1 MAERGLM
8 SLASGLYTERD
19 SNDRINLVRRNCRVR
34 PAVAAPL
41 QQLAISA
48 QTKVSLS
55 SSGDFFSGT
64 QSTHIS
70 LMSDRII
77 RVAIQAGVVL
87 AVVLALPYKVFEL
100 DRYFVP
106 KELVLHAAAL
116 VIAVALFAR
125 RRSLSFDLVDG
136 LLALFLLWSVGS
148 SLFATN
154 YWLAQRSASVSI
166 SGAIIFWGA
175 RSAARGGNYRGILI
189 AVAIAA
195 VCAAVFSLAQAYGL
209 DTEYFSTNRA
219 PGGTFGNRNF
229 VAHIAVIGLPA
240 LVWCTVTARRPFGAL
255 LGSLGGAVVAGAL
268 VLSRSRAAWLAV
280 AASGILL
287 LIPMIASRKY
297 WRGGMVGGR
306 FARLSLA
313 AAIGGMVAIVLPN
326 TLNWNSESPYLDSA
340 RGMIDY
346 KKGSG
351 RGRVAQYRNSLYM
364 AALNPVFGVGPGNWP
379 VEYVRFAPPGDR
391 SLTDDGMTA
400 NPWPSS
406 DWVAFVS
413 ERGFVP
419 AIALLAVFVILFF
432 SALRR
437 WGELENPD
445 AVLAQCVLAGTV
457 VATMVV
463 SAFDVVLVLAAPS
476 FLVWSILG
484 ATSGIRRNAR
494 EVTVS
499 SGALGVAAAAL
510 LLFALVSTARSAAQ
524 LMAMMSVGRGGYTAG
539 WVTGAMWD
547 PGSYRINL
555 RVAELY
561 SRRGHCSDAR
571 GYARRAVS
579 LFPHAPAARR
589 VARSCE

>member
-1 MAERGLM
+1 
-8 SLASGLYTERD
+8 
-19 SNDRINLVRRNCRVR
+19 
-34 PAVAAPL
+34 
-41 QQLAISA
+41 
-48 QTKVSLS
+48 
-55 SSGDFFSGT
+55 
-64 QSTHIS
+64 
-70 LMSDRII
+70 MSDRII
-77 RVAIQAGVVL
+77 RSVIQAGVIL
-87 AVVLALPYKVFEL
+87 AVIVALPYKVFEL

-116 VIAVALFAR
+116 IIAVMLVAR

-136 LLALFLLWSVGS
+136 LLALFLLWSVAS
-148 SLFATN
+148 AIFSTN
-154 YWLAQRSASVSI
+154 HWLAQRSVAVSI
-166 SGAIIFWGA
+166 SGIIVFWGA
-175 RSAARGGNYRGILI
+175 RSIAPGSYRAILI
-189 AVAIAA
+189 AAAIAA
-195 VCAAVFSLAQAYGL
+195 VCAGAFCLAQTYGIES
-209 DTEYFSTNRA
+209 EYFSANRT

-229 VAHIAVIGLPA
+229 VAHMAVIGLPA

-255 LGSLGGAVVAGAL
+255 VGSLGGAVLGAAL

-280 AASGILL
+280 AASVIVLL
-287 LIPMIASRKY
+287 VPMIASRKY

-313 AAIGGMVAIVLPN
+313 AVIGGMVAIVLPN

-340 RGMIDY
+340 RGMVDY

-351 RGRVAQYRNSLYM
+351 RGRVAQYRNSLRM
-364 AALNPVFGVGPGNWP
+364 AISNPVFGVGPGNWP
-379 VEYVRFAPPGDR
+379 VEYVRFAPEGDR
-391 SLTDDGMTA
+391 SIADDGMTA

-413 ERGFVP
+413 ECGFVP
-419 AIALLAVFVILFF
+419 AAALLAAFVTLFF
-432 SALRR
+432 GALRR

-445 AVLAQCVLAGTV
+445 ADLAQCVLAGTI

-476 FLVWSILG
+476 FLAWSVLG
-484 ATSGIRRNAR
+484 ATSGIRRNTR
-494 EVTVS
+494 EVKIS
-499 SGALGVAAAAL
+499 SRALGLAAVAL
-510 LLFALVSTARSAAQ
+510 LLVSVVSTARSVTQ
-524 LMAMMSVGRGGYTAG
+524 TMAMTYVGRGGLTAG

-561 SRRGHCSDAR
+561 SRRGHCSVAR

-579 LFPHAPAARR
+579 LFPNSPQAKRI
-589 VARSCE
+589 ARSCD